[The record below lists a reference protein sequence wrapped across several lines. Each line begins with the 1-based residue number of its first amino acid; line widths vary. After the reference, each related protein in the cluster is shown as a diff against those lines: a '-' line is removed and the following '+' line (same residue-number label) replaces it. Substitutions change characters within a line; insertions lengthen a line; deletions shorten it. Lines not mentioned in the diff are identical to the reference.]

1 MVSDKNCVLRV
12 VIQVLDS
19 LKGICIR
26 PTNTFHRLRDAEAR
40 NYALASK
47 LYMFPEYLPTMNKK
61 YGDHQTIMYFTEK
74 HWCFNST

>member
-1 MVSDKNCVLRV
+1 MVSDKNCVLHV

-40 NYALASK
+40 NYALA
-47 LYMFPEYLPTMNKK
+47 
-61 YGDHQTIMYFTEK
+61 
-74 HWCFNST
+74 